1 MPFSIFIKGLNGS
14 KDEIQGL
21 ESEMTVGDLKAKVQE
36 KLGVNME
43 EQTLIYSNEQ
53 LSDNTKT
60 LEEIGIEFGS
70 TVFIV
75 IRLRGGY
82 N

>member
-14 KDEIQGL
+14 NDEIQGL
-21 ESEMTVGDLKAKVQE
+21 ESEMTVRDLKSKVQE
-36 KLGVNME
+36 KLGINME
-43 EQTLIYSNEQ
+43 EQTLIYTNEQ
-53 LSDNTKT
+53 LTDDTKT

-75 IRLRGGY
+75 IRLKGGY